1 MIGHSLNT
9 ERFFLMVLVNNYV
22 LRRVNLQLKLIVV
35 LYIWNVTIYVS
46 RFYYNMFVWTVS
58 GLRVQTTYIYILHI

>member
-35 LYIWNVTIYVS
+35 LYI
-46 RFYYNMFVWTVS
+46 
-58 GLRVQTTYIYILHI
+58 